1 MVSVFLPG
9 GLEGQ
14 QYGMCHY
21 YAVADHAGGDARGI
35 CFLKVGGFPVFY
47 AKQSP
52 KVLLFP
58 KIFLP

>member
-1 MVSVFLPG
+1 MECAIIML
-9 GLEGQ
+9 LLITL
-14 QYGMCHY
+14 
-21 YAVADHAGGDARGI
+21 GGDARGI
-35 CFLKVGGFPVFY
+35 CFLKAGGFPVFY

>member
-21 YAVADHAGGDARGI
+21 YAVADHAGGGMRGAY
-35 CFLKVGGFPVFY
+35 VF
-47 AKQSP
+47 
-52 KVLLFP
+52 
-58 KIFLP
+58 